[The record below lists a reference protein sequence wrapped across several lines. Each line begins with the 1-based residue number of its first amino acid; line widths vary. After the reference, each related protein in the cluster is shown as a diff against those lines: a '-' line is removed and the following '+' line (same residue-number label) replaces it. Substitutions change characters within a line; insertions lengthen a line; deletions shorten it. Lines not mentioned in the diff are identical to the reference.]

1 MVRSV
6 EGVVGLLQT
15 HLQLDVNVT
24 SAEVLRLN

>member
-6 EGVVGLLQT
+6 ETVVGLLQT
-15 HLQLDVNVT
+15 HLHLDVNVT